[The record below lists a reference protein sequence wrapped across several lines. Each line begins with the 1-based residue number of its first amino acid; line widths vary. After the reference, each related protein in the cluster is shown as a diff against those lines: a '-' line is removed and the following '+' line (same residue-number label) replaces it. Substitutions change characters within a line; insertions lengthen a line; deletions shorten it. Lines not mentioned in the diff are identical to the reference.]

1 VGQLTLYLRGLVL
14 LLLFCSSKA
23 EECSR
28 FKSEFCSVSKETVL
42 LVDRKISGPMECQA
56 ACFEKSRCVQFSFF
70 SGDKSKC
77 VLFKSCIQ
85 PMSSC
90 ANCISGPVFPRVGK
104 CFKKLQ
110 RQRRPSVG
118 SSNPKG
124 ARQTKPNPQSSGFC
138 VVCVLA
144 SGGGK
149 NTVSTD
155 PGREERDSKDED
167 ETYADVEDNIDERDN
182 VDTNDATADYPD
194 DEIPLEDENA
204 EDVDDNPSEG
214 ENEKEDDTEE
224 DDVNIDDGLLDD
236 VFEDLPGSTDNDE
249 NDSETKESSTPSE
262 RPNPPKPRKRP
273 EAGETKP
280 SKGSN
285 GNKCPTCF
293 YYCIMGGGNNNGAVP
308 AVSIMDIG
316 TYRIPSRQLISPF
329 PAFMTRGSG
338 RTFSAFSS
346 NNLMSCTPGYEVTR
360 VDLLSGLV
368 QSSHVP
374 GSCNQYDF
382 RRSRWFPSGGESNT
396 FRSGGSSI
404 NVGRYIMSLGGFDPF
419 GQQLRSVELFDPRR
433 PQIGW
438 QTVPQWSFPRAT
450 MDQCSVQA
458 KDPEQGALVMVMGGL
473 GEERSVSKLVLS
485 TNKWYSVARMIH
497 PRSQHGCMSV
507 TLNGRPGLVV
517 SGGVDNNNFNTSSVE
532 FFDMRTNKWINLPSL
547 SRGRR
552 GHTMRNIDGQMVVAG
567 GQSTGL
573 QGEEEYLD
581 DVEVFD
587 GRQWK
592 TANYRLDQPRSGA
605 NIVKIP
611 VAAFRSN

>member
-1 VGQLTLYLRGLVL
+1 
-14 LLLFCSSKA
+14 
-23 EECSR
+23 
-28 FKSEFCSVSKETVL
+28 
-42 LVDRKISGPMECQA
+42 
-56 ACFEKSRCVQFSFF
+56 
-70 SGDKSKC
+70 
-77 VLFKSCIQ
+77 
-85 PMSSC
+85 
-90 ANCISGPVFPRVGK
+90 
-104 CFKKLQ
+104 
-110 RQRRPSVG
+110 
-118 SSNPKG
+118 
-124 ARQTKPNPQSSGFC
+124 
-138 VVCVLA
+138 
-144 SGGGK
+144 
-149 NTVSTD
+149 
-155 PGREERDSKDED
+155 
-167 ETYADVEDNIDERDN
+167 
-182 VDTNDATADYPD
+182 
-194 DEIPLEDENA
+194 
-204 EDVDDNPSEG
+204 
-214 ENEKEDDTEE
+214 
-224 DDVNIDDGLLDD
+224 
-236 VFEDLPGSTDNDE
+236 
-249 NDSETKESSTPSE
+249 
-262 RPNPPKPRKRP
+262 
-273 EAGETKP
+273 
-280 SKGSN
+280 
-285 GNKCPTCF
+285 
-293 YYCIMGGGNNNGAVP
+293 
-308 AVSIMDIG
+308 
-316 TYRIPSRQLISPF
+316 
-329 PAFMTRGSG
+329 
-338 RTFSAFSS
+338 
-346 NNLMSCTPGYEVTR
+346 
-360 VDLLSGLV
+360 
-368 QSSHVP
+368 
-374 GSCNQYDF
+374 
-382 RRSRWFPSGGESNT
+382 
-396 FRSGGSSI
+396 
-404 NVGRYIMSLGGFDPF
+404 MSLGGFDPF

-450 MDQCSVQA
+450 IDQCSVQA